1 MTDNKNTE
9 IEIEEVE
16 GGKKKR
22 KKKFHWIKLFK
33 DFFLRRK
40 IRRLKAKENGYAL
53 IVRYLELLLASV
65 ETDGIIQLDGGFDT
79 DEEEIAFIIDEEDYI
94 DDLAENLKLYE
105 KMGLIEFEKDEEG
118 RTRLI
123 LSEFSTMVGQG
134 ESTPRVNRH
143 REKEKQRKKEEERKK
158 AEEEKSN
165 EDDATDIELEKR
177 MDAYN
182 EKRNSIKNANC

>member
-1 MTDNKNTE
+1 M
-9 IEIEEVE
+9 
-16 GGKKKR
+16 
-22 KKKFHWIKLFK
+22 
-33 DFFLRRK
+33 
-40 IRRLKAKENGYAL
+40 
-53 IVRYLELLLASV
+53 